1 MTDLTDATP
10 ILSSATEFL
19 AGYDGV
25 ICDLW
30 GVVHNGV
37 RPHQGAVDTLI
48 GLRAKGVPVLLL
60 SNAPRPYPSVEA
72 QLDHLG
78 VSREAYDG
86 ILTSGDLTRDA
97 IAGGGYG
104 QVYLNLGPSRDHPT
118 TDGLALVEGD
128 IDTADF
134 ILCTGLYDDTTEQPS
149 DYKELFT
156 VAIRRKLAMVC
167 ANPDIVVQRGDD
179 IIYCAG
185 ALAQLYRKM
194 GGAAV
199 LFGKP
204 EEKTFTAALGRLS
217 EIAAKPIAADRAV
230 MIGDG
235 LKTDITGANRS
246 GLACLLIGHGI
257 HGEELGYR
265 PGKPLDGAR
274 VMAALADRGLTATA
288 AMGALQP

>member
-1 MTDLTDATP
+1 MTSP
-10 ILSSATEFL
+10 IPVLDSATEFL
-19 AGYDGV
+19 TSHEGV

-37 RPHQGAVDTLI
+37 RPHKGAVETLV
-48 GLRAKGVPVLLL
+48 GVREKGVPVLLL

-72 QLDHLG
+72 QLDALG
-78 VSREAYDG
+78 VPKDAYDG

-104 QVYLNLGPSRDHPT
+104 KIYLNLGPSRDHPT
-118 TDGLALVEGD
+118 TDGLDLIEGD

-134 ILCTGLYDDTTEQPS
+134 ILCTGLYDDITEQPS
-149 DYKELFT
+149 DYEDLFK
-156 VAIRRKLAMVC
+156 VALRRKLAMVC
-167 ANPDIVVQRGDD
+167 ANPDIVVQRGDE

-185 ALAQLYRKM
+185 ALADLYRKM

-199 LFGKP
+199 LYGKP
-204 EEKTFTAALGRLS
+204 EERTFVAALARLS
-217 EIAAKPIAADRAV
+217 EIAARDIPADRAV

-246 GLACLLIGHGI
+246 GLASLLIAHGI

-265 PGKPLDGAR
+265 KGRPLDGAR
-274 VMAALADRGLTATA
+274 VAKVLAGKGLTATA
-288 AMGALQP
+288 AMAALEP

>member
-1 MTDLTDATP
+1 MTDPTP
-10 ILSSATEFL
+10 ILDGATEFL
-19 AGYDGV
+19 TGYDGV

-37 RPHQGAVDTLI
+37 RPHEGAVKTLL
-48 GLRAKGVPVLLL
+48 GLREAGVPVLLL

-72 QLDHLG
+72 QLDRLG

-104 QVYLNLGPSRDHPT
+104 QVYLNLGPGRDHPT
-118 TDGLALVEGD
+118 TDGLDLVEGD
-128 IDTADF
+128 IDTAEF
-134 ILCTGLYDDTTEQPS
+134 ILCTGLYDDTTEEPS
-149 DYKELFT
+149 DYEELFK
-156 VAIRRKLAMVC
+156 VALNRKLAMVC

-185 ALAQLYRKM
+185 ALAELYRKM
-194 GGAAV
+194 GGAAF

-204 EEKTFTAALGRLS
+204 EAKTFKAALGRLS
-217 EIAAKPIAADRAV
+217 EIAAKQIAPERAV

-235 LKTDITGANRS
+235 MKTDITGANRA
-246 GLACLLIGHGI
+246 GLDCLFIAHGI
-257 HGEELGYR
+257 HGEALGYR

-274 VMAALADRGLTATA
+274 VKAVLSEQGLRATA
-288 AMGALQP
+288 AMGALEP